1 MVSGLQSR
9 LPAQSPGYLAACPAV
24 SSDQVIV
31 VVLLALAFAAGWG
44 ARGGRPDLKAP
55 KPRRPRIPRPSAPGP
70 AATKAAIAGGPDPL
84 LAESDD
90 TLRRAM
96 GAVRAARAV
105 ALAPAGASPAA
116 TRSVLRVLDQRI
128 GELEACAD
136 RLESARGEDDA
147 AFAAYD
153 RVVSTL
159 AAARRRI
166 DSEGVL
172 DGADAARAEWERLAA
187 TG

>member
-1 MVSGLQSR
+1 LVSGLQSR
-9 LPAQSPGYLAACPAV
+9 LPTQSPCYLAACRAV

-31 VVLLALAFAAGWG
+31 VVLLAFAFAAGWF

-55 KPRRPRIPRPSAPGP
+55 KPGRPRIPRPSGSAP
-70 AATKAAIAGGPDPL
+70 AATPAAVPAGPDPL

-96 GAVRAARAV
+96 GAARAARAV

-116 TRSVLRVLDQRI
+116 SRSVLRVLDQRI

-147 AFAAYD
+147 AFLAYD

-166 DSEGVL
+166 DGETVL
-172 DGADAARAEWERLAA
+172 DEVEAARAEWERASA
-187 TG
+187 R

>member
-1 MVSGLQSR
+1 
-9 LPAQSPGYLAACPAV
+9 V

-31 VVLLALAFAAGWG
+31 VLLLAGAFSAGWF

-55 KPRRPRIPRPSAPGP
+55 RPRRLRVPRPSAAPAP
-70 AATKAAIAGGPDPL
+70 AAAPAIVPGGPDPL
-84 LAESDD
+84 LAEADD
-90 TLRRAM
+90 ALRRAM

-136 RLESARGEDDA
+136 RLESSRGEDDA
-147 AFAAYD
+147 AFLAYD

-166 DSEGVL
+166 DGESALEGV
-172 DGADAARAEWERLAA
+172 DAARAEWERAA
-187 TG
+187 AQ

>member
-1 MVSGLQSR
+1 LVSGLQSR

-55 KPRRPRIPRPSAPGP
+55 KPRRPRIPRPAAAP
-70 AATKAAIAGGPDPL
+70 AAAKAAVAEGPDPL

-90 TLRRAM
+90 ALRRAM

-136 RLESARGEDDA
+136 RLESARGEDDP
-147 AFAAYD
+147 AFLAYD

-166 DSEGVL
+166 DGDSAL
-172 DGADAARAEWERLAA
+172 DDVDAARTEWERASAL
-187 TG
+187 